1 MGKEKVIEKTTEEI
15 TNKSNVIMQY
25 LPIIIGLICLVV
37 CYLLFKKFQTLNAQS
52 SSIEN
57 IEKQFTGFIKEQSEI
72 NSFNSKRFNALI
84 SQINQVNYVL
94 QNNNTRETN
103 TVTSQMSPDRDN
115 IKQEQNL
122 QQQSQPQREMMP
134 TSVIQTNFPI
144 NGQENRLPVPINT
157 SNKKENENNVQNF
170 PRKMKET
177 KLNKKIIDLEKEEE
191 KNNTVIEEIES
202 SDENE

>member
-72 NSFNSKRFNALI
+72 NSFNSSNSKRGK
-84 SQINQVNYVL
+84 Y
-94 QNNNTRETN
+94 RY
-103 TVTSQMSPDRDN
+103 RY
-115 IKQEQNL
+115 
-122 QQQSQPQREMMP
+122 
-134 TSVIQTNFPI
+134 
-144 NGQENRLPVPINT
+144 
-157 SNKKENENNVQNF
+157 
-170 PRKMKET
+170 
-177 KLNKKIIDLEKEEE
+177 
-191 KNNTVIEEIES
+191 
-202 SDENE
+202 